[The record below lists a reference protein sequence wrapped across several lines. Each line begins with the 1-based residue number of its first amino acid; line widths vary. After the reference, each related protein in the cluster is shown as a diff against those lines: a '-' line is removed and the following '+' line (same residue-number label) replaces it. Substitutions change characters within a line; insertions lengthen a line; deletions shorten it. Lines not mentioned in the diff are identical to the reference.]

1 MTNKN
6 KDTPKKSSSFASP
19 ETAVPA
25 LAPDVAAP
33 HMVNADNQGKPL
45 IVAHNL
51 HKTYYLGQTLVHALR
66 GISLEVSHGEFVA
79 VRGPS
84 GSGKSTFMNLI
95 GCLDRPTHGSYWLAG
110 RQVSDISNQELARV
124 RNRMI
129 GFVFQGFN
137 LLSRASAR
145 SNVELPMI
153 YAGLSKEQRERRARQ
168 ALHLMGLGSRM
179 EHKPPPLSGGEQQR
193 VAIARALVNSPTLL
207 LADEPTGNL
216 DTRTS
221 VEVVDLLGTLVDQSG
236 VTVIIVTHAE
246 DVARRTARRIAM
258 RDGQLVD
265 TETM

>member
-84 GSGKSTFMNLI
+84 GSGKSTFMHLI

-110 RQVSDISNQELARV
+110 RQASDAPNPEMAP
-124 RNRMI
+124 
-129 GFVFQGFN
+129 
-137 LLSRASAR
+137 A
-145 SNVELPMI
+145 
-153 YAGLSKEQRERRARQ
+153 
-168 ALHLMGLGSRM
+168 GSRM
-179 EHKPPPLSGGEQQR
+179 LGCVVAGLNPLS
-193 VAIARALVNSPTLL
+193 
-207 LADEPTGNL
+207 
-216 DTRTS
+216 
-221 VEVVDLLGTLVDQSG
+221 
-236 VTVIIVTHAE
+236 
-246 DVARRTARRIAM
+246 
-258 RDGQLVD
+258 
-265 TETM
+265 